1 MGNTELK
8 QIILSNIAAL
18 STAEA
23 VRRLTGAVIG
33 EDGQPA
39 AAQLKIFYSG
49 GGDSGGIEEVTVVG
63 NEGALHPLSDAIVQ
77 AQCEMTVCSTCYTF
91 DAAGNYGAQTTVAQK
106 TMSVEDAAEHIL
118 NNLIELTDRSGWENG
133 DGGSGEAYFDL
144 QTGKLLSFVHTV
156 YYTESDTTEYE
167 PDELFESRRL
177 PPRGQNN
184 ERRPLH
190 SHAQPGAR
198 GLSRVFGGAGDAGG
212 PVTG

>member
-1 MGNTELK
+1 FFVGNTELK
-8 QIILSNIAAL
+8 QIILSHIAAL

-167 PDELFESRRL
+167 PDELFGVE
-177 PPRGQNN
+177 
-184 ERRPLH
+184 E
-190 SHAQPGAR
+190 AAT
-198 GLSRVFGGAGDAGG
+198 AGG
-212 PVTG
+212 EQ